1 MHTTEAAPVGDA
13 RLRKVPYSKQMSP
26 GVAAR
31 MAAVCTLLIGV
42 VIARAQPVLKR
53 PVAVIDLSGEPTAE
67 QLAKKLGVALIAHD
81 ELSPV
86 PDPALPGE
94 LIGAFVDE
102 DTDRITTTRS
112 DKQSAEN
119 RLAAYQFASAAS
131 TARDAQD
138 TLLRAHPTPTVVKLY
153 GELAFVLG
161 QARLGERRPADA
173 AAAFLLAH
181 QLMPELVP
189 DPARYPP
196 DVVQA
201 FEAAK
206 SDAKQMGKLV
216 IRGSGKAWVDGREIG
231 VASAASSPAT
241 ELRVGLH
248 IVWLTGP
255 QRRPEGTVVRV
266 KAGVET
272 AINITDAPADDRLKV
287 RRARAVLRAAP
298 DSSARA
304 AAMKQLAQLLGVHE
318 AIMLTVSN
326 GALAFQTWRENAYGF
341 SRTIEV
347 KNRRPIEILEELAP
361 RKVDPDPIEEPPVE
375 IPVVELRWHER
386 PLVRAGIVA
395 GVLGAVVGTVLIVRS
410 IDRYLDANT
419 SPMFEG
425 RFSR

>member
-1 MHTTEAAPVGDA
+1 
-13 RLRKVPYSKQMSP
+13 MSP
-26 GVAAR
+26 GVAAQ

-53 PVAVIDLSGEPTAE
+53 PVAVIDLSGEPAAE

-94 LIGAFVDE
+94 LIGGFVDE
-102 DTDRITTTRS
+102 DADRVSRTRTDKT
-112 DKQSAEN
+112 SAED

-138 TLLRAHPTPTVVKLY
+138 TLLRAHPTPAVVQLY

-161 QARLGERRPADA
+161 QARLGERRPVEA

-189 DPARYPP
+189 EPARYPP
-196 DVVQA
+196 DVLQA
-201 FEAAK
+201 FQDAK
-206 SDAKQMGKLV
+206 SGTKQTGKLV
-216 IRGSGKAWVDGREIG
+216 IRGSGRAWVDGREIG
-231 VASAASSPAT
+231 VASAASSPSV
-241 ELRVGLH
+241 ELTAGMHV
-248 IVWLTGP
+248 VWLTGP
-255 QRRPEGTVVRV
+255 TRRPEGTVVRV

-318 AIMLTVSN
+318 AILLTSN
-326 GALAFQTWRENAYGF
+326 SGALAFQTWRENNYGF

-347 KNRRPIEILEELAP
+347 KTRRPIEILEELAP
-361 RKVDPDPIEEPPVE
+361 KPKVEDPIEEPPIE
-375 IPVVELRWHER
+375 LPVQELRWHER

-395 GVLGAVVGTVLIVRS
+395 GVLGAIVGTVLIVRS
-410 IDRYLDANT
+410 IDRYT
-419 SPMFEG
+419 YPGEPMFESL
-425 RFSR
+425 RR